1 MAILRACLPSPSIS
15 NVCCERTIFMNRVLL
30 PLMTSVLFSGSYIA
44 GKYTTL
50 DLGPLT
56 TTLLRYL
63 IALGF
68 LSVLLLHYKRG
79 ALGLRGRDIVP
90 ALLLGLFG
98 IVGYHYFFFLSL
110 RFTEVAN
117 TAIINALSPVLTSVA
132 AAAILKERLSLRNYA
147 GVLIAFLGV
156 LILLTRGEMDAIL
169 AVRFNKGDLL
179 MILSVVSWMV
189 YALMIR
195 GMLDR
200 YSGFTLTFY
209 STLFGV
215 LILLLITPWEAP
227 LGNIQNISRAS
238 LLSVIYM
245 GVCGSGLGYLLYNLS
260 IRQIG
265 PTRTSSFVYS
275 VIPLIV
281 AVLALLFFQ
290 QPITPIMIASMILI
304 LSGLQMMLAASR
316 TPPAEKDPGETNH

>member
-1 MAILRACLPSPSIS
+1 
-15 NVCCERTIFMNRVLL
+15 
-30 PLMTSVLFSGSYIA
+30 
-44 GKYTTL
+44 
-50 DLGPLT
+50 
-56 TTLLRYL
+56 
-63 IALGF
+63 
-68 LSVLLLHYKRG
+68 
-79 ALGLRGRDIVP
+79 
-90 ALLLGLFG
+90 
-98 IVGYHYFFFLSL
+98 
-110 RFTEVAN
+110 
-117 TAIINALSPVLTSVA
+117 
-132 AAAILKERLSLRNYA
+132 
-147 GVLIAFLGV
+147 
-156 LILLTRGEMDAIL
+156 
-169 AVRFNKGDLL
+169 
-179 MILSVVSWMV
+179 
-189 YALMIR
+189 
-195 GMLDR
+195 MLER

-260 IRQIG
+260 IREIG

-304 LSGLQMMLAASR
+304 LSGLQMMLAVRRPS
-316 TPPAEKDPGETNH
+316 PAEKDPGESNH

>member
-1 MAILRACLPSPSIS
+1 
-15 NVCCERTIFMNRVLL
+15 MNRVFL

-63 IALGF
+63 IALLF
-68 LSVLLLHYKRG
+68 LSGLLLHYKRR
-79 ALGLRGRDIVP
+79 ALILQRRDIVP
-90 ALLLGLFG
+90 AMLLGLFG

-110 RFTEVAN
+110 RYTEVAN

-132 AAAILKERLSLRNYA
+132 AAVLIRERLSRGNYA
-147 GVLIAFLGV
+147 GVLVAFIGV
-156 LILLTRGEMDAIL
+156 LLLLSRGDSDTIVSL
-169 AVRFNKGDLL
+169 RFNKGDLL
-179 MILSVVSWMV
+179 MLLSVISWVV
-189 YALMIR
+189 YALLIR
-195 GMLDR
+195 SLLDR

-209 STLFGV
+209 GTLFGV
-215 LILLLITPWEAP
+215 VMLLFLAPWEAP
-227 LGNIQNISRAS
+227 LGDIRDISRAS

-245 GVCGSGLGYLLYNLS
+245 GVGGSGLGYLLYNLS
-260 IRQIG
+260 IREIG

-304 LSGLQMMLAASR
+304 LIGLRMMLAVKA
-316 TPPAEKDPGETNH
+316 DPSAGKQ

>member
-1 MAILRACLPSPSIS
+1 
-15 NVCCERTIFMNRVLL
+15 MNRVLL

-56 TTLLRYL
+56 TTLLRYF
-63 IALGF
+63 IALLF
-68 LSVLLLHYKRG
+68 LSSLLLHYKG
-79 ALGLRGRDIVP
+79 SALNLRKRDIVP

-110 RFTEVAN
+110 RYTEVAN

-132 AAAILKERLSLRNYA
+132 AAVVIKERLSRGNYA
-147 GVLIAFLGV
+147 GVLVAFLGV
-156 LILLTRGEMDAIL
+156 LILLSRGDIDTIL
-169 AVRFNKGDLL
+169 AFRFNKGDLL
-179 MILSVVSWMV
+179 MLLSVVCWVV
-189 YALMIR
+189 YALLIR
-195 GMLDR
+195 TMLDR

-209 STLFGV
+209 ATLFGV
-215 LILLLITPWEAP
+215 LMLLFLAPQEAP
-227 LGNIQNISRAS
+227 LGEIQKISRAS

-245 GVCGSGLGYLLYNLS
+245 GICGSGLGYLLYNLS
-260 IRQIG
+260 IREIG

-290 QPITPIMIASMILI
+290 QPITLIMIVSMVLI
-304 LSGLQMMLAASR
+304 LVGLQMMLAVKR
-316 TPPAEKDPGETNH
+316 HPPKGEK

>member
-1 MAILRACLPSPSIS
+1 
-15 NVCCERTIFMNRVLL
+15 MNRVLL

-56 TTLLRYL
+56 TTLLRYF
-63 IALGF
+63 IALLF
-68 LSVLLLHYKRG
+68 LSSLLLHYKRR
-79 ALGLRGRDIVP
+79 ALILQGRDIVP

-110 RFTEVAN
+110 RYTEVAN

-132 AAAILKERLSLRNYA
+132 AAVLIRERLSRGNYT
-147 GVLIAFLGV
+147 GVLVAFIGV
-156 LILLTRGEMDAIL
+156 LLLLSRGDSDTILSL
-169 AVRFNKGDLL
+169 RFNKGDLL
-179 MILSVVSWMV
+179 MLLSVISWVV
-189 YALMIR
+189 YALLIR
-195 GMLDR
+195 TLLDR

-209 STLFGV
+209 GTLFGV
-215 LILLLITPWEAP
+215 IMLLFLAPWEAP
-227 LGNIQNISRAS
+227 LGDIRDISRAS

-260 IRQIG
+260 IREIG

-304 LSGLQMMLAASR
+304 LIGLRMMLAVKSD
-316 TPPAEKDPGETNH
+316 TSVGKQ